1 MMEFQEC
8 NVPIAMD
15 DSLKYFEDF
24 GEWLL
29 LKVVYGEQ
37 RIEYGVLH
45 HVTTASSGKL
55 ALYDGNF
62 FYDYAGALTVIGY
75 CVIKDYEK

>member
-1 MMEFQEC
+1 MIEFQEC
-8 NVPIAMD
+8 NVPITMD
-15 DSLKYFEDF
+15 NLRYFEGF

-29 LKVVYGEQ
+29 LKVIYGEQ

-45 HVTTASSGKL
+45 HVITASSGKL

-62 FYDYAGALTVIGY
+62 LYDYAGALTVIGY
-75 CVIKDYEK
+75 CVIKDYEN

>member
-1 MMEFQEC
+1 MEFIEC
-8 NVPIAMD
+8 NVPITMNT
-15 DSLKYFEDF
+15 DSLNYFTDF

-45 HVTTASSGKL
+45 YVVTATGGKL
-55 ALYDGNF
+55 ALFDGNF
-62 FYDYAGALTVIGY
+62 LYDYAGVLTVIGY
-75 CVIKDYEK
+75 KVIE